1 MNMNLTLVMQAV
13 AFFAFILFTAKVVW
27 PPLIRAIE
35 TRQRQI
41 AEGLQAGEQGRQ
53 SLATAEN
60 RVSAMLD
67 EAKQKAAEIVAQ
79 GEKFRAE
86 TVDAARTEAQ
96 AEKDRIVASGRS
108 EIEQE
113 LTRAKEQLR
122 NQVADLAV
130 AGASRILK
138 REVDAK
144 AHADL
149 LAAIRTEL

>member
-53 SLATAEN
+53 SLSTAEK
-60 RVSAMLD
+60 RIGTMLD

-86 TVDAARTEAQ
+86 TVEAARTEAQ

>member
-53 SLATAEN
+53 SLSTAEK
-60 RVSAMLD
+60 RIGAMLD

-86 TVDAARTEAQ
+86 TVEAARTEAQ

-138 REVDAK
+138 REVDAN

>member
-53 SLATAEN
+53 SLSTAEK
-60 RVSAMLD
+60 RIGAMLD

-86 TVDAARTEAQ
+86 TVEAARGEAQ

>member
-53 SLATAEN
+53 SLSTAEK
-60 RVSAMLD
+60 RIGTMLD

-86 TVDAARTEAQ
+86 TVEAARAEAQ
-96 AEKDRIVASGRS
+96 SEKDRIVASGRS